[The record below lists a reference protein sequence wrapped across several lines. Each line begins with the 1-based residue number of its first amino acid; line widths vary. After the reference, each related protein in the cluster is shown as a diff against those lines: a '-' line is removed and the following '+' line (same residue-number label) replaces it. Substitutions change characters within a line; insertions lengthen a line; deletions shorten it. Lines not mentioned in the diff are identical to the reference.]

1 MMWHATNLGVPLLGR
16 DYCNHGYHSL
26 LRCCNRGHFIDKVH
40 QSDYRTII
48 THLKL
53 CIYPTPRRQ
62 ISLTQAVILS
72 SSGNFVA
79 TIAALCNN
87 IFFAYVRGGGSYF
100 LYILLVKSKRC
111 SHGLQND
118 DDVLTMLAG
127 YVASRIEYSSC
138 VSRHKPKLNGRKS
151 N

>member
-1 MMWHATNLGVPLLGR
+1 MMWQATILGVPLLGR

-40 QSDYRTII
+40 QSRLQDNNNTLYI
-48 THLKL
+48 
-53 CIYPTPRRQ
+53 PN
-62 ISLTQAVILS
+62 TQETDFFDASCYLS
-72 SSGNFVA
+72 SSGNFLA

-87 IFFAYVRGGGSYF
+87 MFFAYVRGGGSYF
-100 LYILLVKSKRC
+100 LYILFVKSKRC

-118 DDVLTMLAG
+118 DDVLTILSG

-138 VSRHKPKLNGRKS
+138 VSRHKPKLNGRRS